1 MFWQCNTAI
10 RFGIAFLVNEW
21 LDKTLVCIGPDDD
34 EKNSKT
40 HVCLQSLFSVSRSQ
54 FWCHSNAI
62 SQTNRK
68 MFTKYNQ
75 IWICF
80 LGYRMVREKVSV
92 YRTRLRRKKNPAK
105 RMFVYWVC
113 SACHGQSFHSI
124 PKLLKRKKIDIL
136 TIKYSNQIWN
146 CILVY
151 RTIRE
156 KVGMYGPADKRKNKQ
171 KQTNRKKT
179 YKII

>member
-21 LDKTLVCIGPDDD
+21 LDKRLVCIGPDDD

-75 IWICF
+75 IWIYF

-92 YRTRLRRKKNPAK
+92 YRTRLRRKKTPAK

-113 SACHGQSFHSI
+113 SACHSQSFHSI
-124 PKLLKRKKIDIL
+124 PKLLKRKKDRYFDNKIQQSDL
-136 TIKYSNQIWN
+136 KLHSCLPNNQRKSWN
-146 CILVY
+146 V
-151 RTIRE
+151 RTRRQ
-156 KVGMYGPADKRKNKQ
+156 KKKQTKTNKQ
-171 KQTNRKKT
+171 KKT
-179 YKII
+179 TK